1 MKMFAIITKMTQ
13 QKDRR
18 MDALQEAFKKHG
30 MEVIP
35 VATKEE
41 ALALAKTFIKS
52 GMSIG
57 LGGSTS
63 VAQIGLLEYV
73 TSLSDITLFN
83 QYEKGISMEENTRRR
98 REGMLS
104 DLYICGTNALTKTG
118 ELINADGS
126 GNRVAAQMFGAKKV
140 LIVTGRNKIV
150 ETVEEGFK
158 RIMEIAAPKNIERM
172 NNTAIAMGKEPRH
185 NMDNIGNKWA
195 YIDGDVEGRTTIIL
209 VDEDLGF

>member
-126 GNRVAAQMFGAKKV
+126 GNRVAAQMFGPKKV

-158 RIMEIAAPKNIERM
+158 RIMEIAAPKNI
-172 NNTAIAMGKEPRH
+172 P
-185 NMDNIGNKWA
+185 
-195 YIDGDVEGRTTIIL
+195 
-209 VDEDLGF
+209 

>member
-126 GNRVAAQMFGAKKV
+126 GNRVAAQMFGPKKV

-195 YIDGDVEGRTTIIL
+195 YIDGDVEGAN
-209 VDEDLGF
+209 DDHFGG

>member
-1 MKMFAIITKMTQ
+1 
-13 QKDRR
+13 
-18 MDALQEAFKKHG
+18 MDTLQEAFKKNG

-41 ALALAKTFIKS
+41 ALALAKTFIRP

-104 DLYICGTNALTKTG
+104 DLYICGTNALTKAG

-126 GNRVAAQMFGAKKV
+126 GNRVAAQIFGPKKV

-150 ETVEEGFK
+150 KNVEEGFK
-158 RIMEIAAPKNIERM
+158 RIIEIAAPKNIERM
-172 NNTAIAMGKEPRH
+172 NNTALAMGKEPRH
-185 NMDNIGNKWA
+185 NMNNIGNKWA

>member
-1 MKMFAIITKMTQ
+1 
-13 QKDRR
+13 
-18 MDALQEAFKKHG
+18 MDTLQEAFKKNG

-41 ALALAKTFIKS
+41 ALALAKTFIRP

-104 DLYICGTNALTKTG
+104 DVYICGTNALTKAG

-126 GNRVAAQMFGAKKV
+126 GNRVAAQIFGPKKV

-150 ETVEEGFK
+150 ENVEEGFK
-158 RIMEIAAPKNIERM
+158 RIIEIAAPKNIERM
-172 NNTAIAMGKEPRH
+172 NNTALAMGKEPRH
-185 NMDNIGNKWA
+185 NMNNIGNKWA

>member
-1 MKMFAIITKMTQ
+1 MFAIITKMTQ
-13 QKDRR
+13 QKDNR
-18 MDALQEAFKKHG
+18 MDTLQEAFKKHG

-126 GNRVAAQMFGAKKV
+126 GNRVAAQIFGPKKV

-185 NMDNIGNKWA
+185 NMNNIGNKWA

>member
-1 MKMFAIITKMTQ
+1 
-13 QKDRR
+13 
-18 MDALQEAFKKHG
+18 MDTLQEAFKKNG

-41 ALALAKTFIKS
+41 ALALAKTFIRP

-126 GNRVAAQMFGAKKV
+126 GNRVAAQMFGPKKV

>member
-1 MKMFAIITKMTQ
+1 
-13 QKDRR
+13 
-18 MDALQEAFKKHG
+18 MDTLQEAFKKHG

-126 GNRVAAQMFGAKKV
+126 GNRVAAQMFGPKKV

>member
-1 MKMFAIITKMTQ
+1 MTQ
-13 QKDRR
+13 QKDNH
-18 MDALQEAFKKHG
+18 MDTLQEAFKKNG

-41 ALALAKTFIKS
+41 ALALAKTFIRA

-83 QYEKGISMEENTRRR
+83 QYEKGISMEENARRR

-104 DLYICGTNALTKTG
+104 DLYICGTNALT
-118 ELINADGS
+118 
-126 GNRVAAQMFGAKKV
+126 
-140 LIVTGRNKIV
+140 
-150 ETVEEGFK
+150 
-158 RIMEIAAPKNIERM
+158 
-172 NNTAIAMGKEPRH
+172 
-185 NMDNIGNKWA
+185 
-195 YIDGDVEGRTTIIL
+195 
-209 VDEDLGF
+209 